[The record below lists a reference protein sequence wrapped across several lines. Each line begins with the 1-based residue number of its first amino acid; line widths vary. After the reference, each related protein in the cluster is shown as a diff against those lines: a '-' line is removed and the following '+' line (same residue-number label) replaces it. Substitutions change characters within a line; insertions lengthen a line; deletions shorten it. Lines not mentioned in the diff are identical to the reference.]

1 MTPKDWDRNE
11 AAIKAAKAEILAA
24 IAEADGK
31 IEAGVTAQTK
41 KFTEVV
47 YGRANNT
54 GVTVTGKGRVL
65 VWGGGSSTIVTVDGK
80 QVILDNVIKSTG
92 AELYFEESVII
103 STGFEQY
110 YTHYVIQT

>member
-24 IAEADGK
+24 IAETNGK

-41 KFTEVV
+41 KFTETV
-47 YGRANNT
+47 YGRVNNT

-65 VWGGGSSTIVTVDGK
+65 VWGAGTDAIVIVDGK
-80 QVILDNVIKSTG
+80 QVVLNNVNRNTG

-110 YTHYVIQT
+110 YAHYVIQT